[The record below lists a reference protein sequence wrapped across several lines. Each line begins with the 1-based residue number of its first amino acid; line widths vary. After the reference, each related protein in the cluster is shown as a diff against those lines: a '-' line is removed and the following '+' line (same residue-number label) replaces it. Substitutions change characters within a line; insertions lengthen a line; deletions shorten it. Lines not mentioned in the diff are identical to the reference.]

1 MVFIFDAINIG
12 LVVAILLNLFLGVMV
27 FFNGPKRKI
36 NIVYSLN
43 IVAII
48 SWLTAMFFYRSSPPA
63 FNVLWC
69 TMLYVAPTLIASSFL
84 YFTYI
89 FPSQKDKS
97 LAIKCLIIF
106 GINLFIIVMVLKPG
120 FIIKEVNIRV
130 GLEKQIIFTW
140 NYIFY
145 FIYTLSFFSFGFYRL
160 FNKYRKSVGIERLQ
174 IIHLSIGYAIATNLA
189 FVTNLLMPW
198 MGYFWL
204 NWLGQIFTVIM
215 VAFTSYAITRYNL
228 MNIKVVA
235 TEFFSGV
242 LVAASIIPLFET
254 KNIWEFSLRFVIFA
268 ITVFFSILIVR
279 SVMKEVRRRE
289 EMEELNKKLNKVTK
303 DLASANKEL
312 KRLDES
318 KSEFLSISSHQLR
331 TPLTII
337 KGYSSMLLEG
347 SFGKM
352 SKPVK
357 ESVDKIFVSTER
369 LINLVESLLNISRI
383 EAGRI
388 EFNIEPV
395 DLTEVA
401 KSMVNDFQEK
411 AKARK
416 LKLAFMSEE
425 KVPKVAA
432 DAQKIKDIVSNI
444 IDNAIKYTKQGEIMV
459 GLHQE
464 GTSVVFCSQD
474 TGIGMEAD
482 DIKRLFNKFTRGKDS
497 NKVNTEG
504 TGLGLYYARVLV
516 ENMGGRIW
524 VESPGKNKGSKFCF
538 SLPMADRKQAKK
550 ISG

>member
-1 MVFIFDAINIG
+1 MNIY
-12 LVVAILLNLFLGVMV
+12 A
-27 FFNGPKRKI
+27 
-36 NIVYSLN
+36 

-48 SWLTAMFFYRSSPPA
+48 NFFSSIFLGTFVFFSNKEDKVNASFSLFAFTVAFWSIGYYYWQLASDPISALFWCRLLMAPA
-63 FNVLWC
+63 IFI
-69 TMLYVAPTLIASSFL
+69 P
-84 YFTYI
+84 FTY
-89 FPSQKDKS
+89 
-97 LAIKCLIIF
+97 L
-106 GINLFIIVMVLKPG
+106 
-120 FIIKEVNIRV
+120 
-130 GLEKQIIFTW
+130 
-140 NYIFY
+140 Y
-145 FIYTLSFFSFGFYRL
+145 FIYSFVGLLPKRRKFLILTFIISLIFLILDFTPLFVIGVEPILTFKFWPMAGPAFAPFLIIWFFYVVYSCSL
-160 FNKYRKSVGIERLQ
+160 LYKKYIQSEGIIKIQ
-174 IIHLSIGYAIATNLA
+174 IIYVLVGMTIGFIGGSTNYFLWYKIPIPPITNILVTFYVAAVAYAI
-189 FVTNLLMPW
+189 
-198 MGYFWL
+198 
-204 NWLGQIFTVIM
+204 IKHH
-215 VAFTSYAITRYNL
+215 L
-228 MNIKVVA
+228 MNIKVIA
-235 TEFFSGV
+235 TELFSV
-242 LVAASIIPLFET
+242 FLIVITFLQIFQTSQISVYF
-254 KNIWEFSLRFVIFA
+254 RVVIFI
-268 ITVFFSILIVR
+268 ITLFFAVLLVR
-279 SVMKEVRRRE
+279 SVLHEVHRRE
-289 EMEELNKKLNKVTK
+289 EMEALNKKLNKVTK

-352 SKPVK
+352 TKPVK
-357 ESVDKIFVSTER
+357 ESIDKIFVSTER

-388 EFNIEPV
+388 EFTIEPV

-416 LKLAFMSEE
+416 LKLAFMSKE

-464 GTSVVFCSQD
+464 GTSVVFTSQD
-474 TGIGMEAD
+474 TGMGMDAD

-497 NKVNTEG
+497 AKVNTEG

-550 ISG
+550 IS